1 MPYKHNEPR
10 RHKIPKAKYKVSNWR
25 EYDQALQQRG
35 SLTVWVTPEALEAWA
50 PAKTGQRGR
59 PTSYSDIVIET
70 AVMLRLA
77 MGKPWRQ
84 TEGMLRSIIQM
95 LGLDLPVPDHTTLSR
110 RSARLSLTT
119 TLKKPKGPVNVV
131 IDSSGLKIFGAGEWL
146 HEKHG
151 GKPRRSWRR
160 LHLAVDPDS
169 SDILAAELTTTDEGD
184 ASLVGPLLDQIDGP
198 VSAVLADGAYDG
210 DPTYQTILERHPD
223 ADGRHPA
230 PIKRGP
236 ERHRRDR
243 AHSARPAHRVACGER
258 PDGLAGRD
266 WLWQAGSRGN
276 GFPSV
281 QDFDRPE
288 PPGPD
293 SVRAEGRGQDRLQ
306 GDQPHDQPRHADLP
320 EGRLNTGTEGEVC
333 PQRDLCPKPSDAA
346 GTHGPKSG
354 LQCHPLYRAWKNPP
368 WQSSPRSVP
377 AD

>member
-50 PAKTGQRGR
+50 PEKTGRRGR

-95 LGLDLPVPDHTTLSR
+95 FGLDLSVPDHTTLSR

-119 TLKKPKGPVNVV
+119 ALTKPKGPVNVV

-151 GKPRRSWRR
+151 GKPRRNWRK

-169 SDILAAELTTTDEGD
+169 GDILAAELTTTDKGD

-210 DPTYQTILERHPD
+210 DPTYQTILDRHPD
-223 ADGRHPA
+223 ATVV
-230 PIKRGP
+230 I
-236 ERHRRDR
+236 
-243 AHSARPAHRVACGER
+243 
-258 PDGLAGRD
+258 
-266 WLWQAGSRGN
+266 
-276 GFPSV
+276 
-281 QDFDRPE
+281 
-288 PPGPD
+288 PPR
-293 SVRAEGRGQDRLQ
+293 SNAVL
-306 GDQPHDQPRHADLP
+306 
-320 EGRLNTGTEGEVC
+320 
-333 PQRDLCPKPSDAA
+333 SDAA
-346 GTHGPKSG
+346 DTEPTQRDRHIEMLANKGRMGWQKAVGYGKRSLVETAF
-354 LQCHPLYRAWKNPP
+354 YRYKILIGRRLRARTLSAQKVEARIACTVINRMTSLGMPV
-368 WQSSPRSVP
+368 SRKV
-377 AD
+377 A